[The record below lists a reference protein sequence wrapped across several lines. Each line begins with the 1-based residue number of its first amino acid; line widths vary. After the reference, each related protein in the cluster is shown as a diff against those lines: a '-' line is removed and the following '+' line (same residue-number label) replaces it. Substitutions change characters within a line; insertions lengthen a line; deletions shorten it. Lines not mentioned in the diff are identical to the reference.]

1 MRLLNLCLALVTLLA
16 GGICG
21 NAFVRASPVRAQ
33 TTLLSFSQQGSGGIR
48 KANVDVLAAA
58 ASSRNA
64 RNSRLKSS
72 SSSDDFVIVNKE
84 ITATVKSWNLPNK
97 LTVLRVLLIPVFM
110 FTFITGDKNVN
121 VGIYVFSCLTDWIDG
136 FLARK
141 LKQTSAFGAF
151 LDPVADKLM
160 VATALVL
167 LVCQLPVWWFAVPV
181 ALIICRELGVS
192 ALREWMAERGARNTI
207 KVGSLGK
214 VKTALQVSISLSL
227 RLKGIFFYTGGVM
240 FHVECCIR

>member
-1 MRLLNLCLALVTLLA
+1 M
-16 GGICG
+16 
-21 NAFVRASPVRAQ
+21 RAQ

-64 RNSRLKSS
+64 RNGRLKSS

>member
-1 MRLLNLCLALVTLLA
+1 M
-16 GGICG
+16 
-21 NAFVRASPVRAQ
+21 RAQ

>member
-1 MRLLNLCLALVTLLA
+1 
-16 GGICG
+16 
-21 NAFVRASPVRAQ
+21 VRAQ